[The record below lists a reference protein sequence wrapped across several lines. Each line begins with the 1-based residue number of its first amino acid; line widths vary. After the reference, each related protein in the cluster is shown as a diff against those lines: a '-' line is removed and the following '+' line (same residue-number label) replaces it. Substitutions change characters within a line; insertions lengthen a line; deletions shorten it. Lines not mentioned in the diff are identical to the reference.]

1 MPRPVAYPQVVRFCE
16 VLVGLAGADS
26 KTAPGN
32 GFDECE
38 VRAALL
44 DQSGGAIEGFT
55 FERSKRLTESGRQ
68 ELAWAGAS
76 VGRLEGKP
84 VRIRFELRNAALCA
98 IQFAGA

>member
-1 MPRPVAYPQVVRFCE
+1 MVE
-16 VLVGLAGADS
+16 VQASLADS
-26 KTAPGN
+26 RTATGT

-55 FERSKRLTESGRQ
+55 FDRSKRLTESGRQ
-68 ELAWAGAS
+68 ELSWQGAQ

-84 VRIRFELRNAALCA
+84 VRLRFELRNAALSA
-98 IQFAGA
+98 IQFVEA